1 MHALWNAITFVN
13 LLCCKRLQRQPCRG
27 PTQGGSL
34 AHSPAYG
41 GCRTGASFRNHPGAD
56 QGSMSAGRVA
66 RRSPLLG
73 GLHRV
78 MDGTMLGV
86 LAAVAVLAGLT
97 ASCNI
102 AGRCPSTVL
111 RDPVPLPSLDRNP
124 ALMERHLLRVSQR
137 PSQLVPTKV
146 ENLVCLKRPSAS
158 VEPVETA
165 AVLPSLDELI
175 VKRIRPAIDE
185 LPVVHP
191 KTVVGEPR
199 PCRVLSPS
207 RRFPRN
213 DSGGCFSS

>member
-1 MHALWNAITFVN
+1 MVHWLI
-13 LLCCKRLQRQPCRG
+13 RLHTVVAAPEPRPSA
-27 PTQGGSL
+27 TTL
-34 AHSPAYG
+34 ELI
-41 GCRTGASFRNHPGAD
+41 

-97 ASCNI
+97 LHWQHRWTLSFNRLE
-102 AGRCPSTVL
+102 GTRSLSHRLTEST
-111 RDPVPLPSLDRNP
+111 

-146 ENLVCLKRPSAS
+146 ENLIYLKRPSAS

-165 AVLPSLDELI
+165 AMLPSLDELI
-175 VKRIRPAIDE
+175 VKRIRP
-185 LPVVHP
+185 
-191 KTVVGEPR
+191 GY
-199 PCRVLSPS
+199 
-207 RRFPRN
+207 
-213 DSGGCFSS
+213 